1 MPKKK
6 KKSKLNGTSKLKL
19 IGIICVIAIISFSF
33 VLWYD
38 GMIRT
43 TSIRDI
49 NQSDIEAGTAV
60 TIKGELVLIMEDVM
74 TVSGDGGV
82 IGFRWEGTKPPLN
95 SIVVVRG
102 IVQNSIWLRDFTSVD
117 TVWIFS

>member
-6 KKSKLNGTSKLKL
+6 KSKSKGTSRLKL
-19 IGIICVIAIISFSF
+19 IGIICVIAIIAFSF
-33 VLWYD
+33 VLWHD
-38 GMIRT
+38 GMIGV

-49 NQSDIEAGTAV
+49 NQGDFEEGTAV
-60 TIKGELVLIMEDVM
+60 TIKGELILIMGDLM

-102 IVQNSIWLRDFTSVD
+102 IVQNAIWLRDVTSVD
-117 TVWIFS
+117 AVWIFA